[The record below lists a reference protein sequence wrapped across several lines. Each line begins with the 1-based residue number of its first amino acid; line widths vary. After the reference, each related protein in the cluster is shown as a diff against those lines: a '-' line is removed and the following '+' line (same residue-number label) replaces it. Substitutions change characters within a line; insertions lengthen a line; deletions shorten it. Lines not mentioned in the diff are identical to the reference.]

1 MYYFLK
7 IVWSKNSLISGLIT
21 EKNLIFFFFFEYR
34 YWYERLK
41 FLTIFDNFPGGFSK
55 LTCSFSFS
63 IVRSESLQE
72 TEVSVRISRQKREN
86 YWRSWLQARKLDTTS
101 NK

>member
-21 EKNLIFFFFFEYR
+21 EKNLIFFFKYR

-41 FLTIFDNFPGGFSK
+41 FLTIFNNCPGGFSK
-55 LTCSFSFS
+55 LACSFSFS

-72 TEVSVRISRQKREN
+72 TEVSVGISTKE
-86 YWRSWLQARKLDTTS
+86 RKLLAQLVTG
-101 NK
+101 

>member
-21 EKNLIFFFFFEYR
+21 EKNLIFFFFKYR

-41 FLTIFDNFPGGFSK
+41 FLTIFNNFPGGFFQAR
-55 LTCSFSFS
+55 LLLFFLY
-63 IVRSESLQE
+63 RAL
-72 TEVSVRISRQKREN
+72 RISSRN
-86 YWRSWLQARKLDTTS
+86 RSLRGD
-101 NK
+101 